1 MAPSPDGAY
10 YVVGM
15 LDPLLWNSPLV
26 IAHRGS
32 RELWPENTMFAFEK
46 ALSLGVEHLETD
58 VHVSAD
64 GVVHCFHDHTLAR
77 ITGQDGLFIDRT
89 AREIA
94 KLDAGYRHRGA
105 GGFEFRSSRIGI
117 PTFEELVTTFPR
129 VRVVVDLKH
138 DEVVEP
144 LARTVKALGVGE
156 RLLVGS
162 FDDDRIDRFR
172 ALVGG
177 EVATSTGVATSR
189 SWLLASRSGRGVS
202 GSASALQVPLQ
213 MRGLRIVDRKLVD
226 AAHGRG
232 LQVHA
237 WTVNDPAMIRH
248 LVSLGVDGIV
258 TDRPDLAMAEIAG

>member
-1 MAPSPDGAY
+1 
-10 YVVGM
+10 M
-15 LDPLLWNSPLV
+15 LDPLLWSPPLV

-46 ALSLGVEHLETD
+46 ALSYGVEHLETD

-64 GVVHCFHDHTLAR
+64 GVVHCFHDDTLTR
-77 ITGQDGLFIDRT
+77 ITGQEGLFIDRT

-94 KLDAGYRHRGA
+94 KLDAGYSHRGP
-105 GGFEFRSSRIGI
+105 GGFDFRASQIGV
-117 PTFEELVTTFPR
+117 PTFEELVTTFPE

-144 LARTVKALGVGE
+144 LARTVKSLGVGE
-156 RLLVGS
+156 RLIVGS

-172 ALVGG
+172 ELVG
-177 EVATSTGVATSR
+177 ESIATSTGVAAVR
-189 SWLLASRSGRGVS
+189 FWLLASRSGRGFS

-213 MRGLRIVDRKLVD
+213 MRGLRIVDQKLVD
-226 AAHGRG
+226 AAHERG
-232 LQVHA
+232 VQVHA

-258 TDRPDLAMAEIAG
+258 TDRPDLAMAEVNG